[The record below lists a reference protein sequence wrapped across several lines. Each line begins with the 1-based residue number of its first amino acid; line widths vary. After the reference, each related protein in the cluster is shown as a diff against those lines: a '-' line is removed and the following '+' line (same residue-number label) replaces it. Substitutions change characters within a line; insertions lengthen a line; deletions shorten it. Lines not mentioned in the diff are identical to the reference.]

1 LPKTSESMTR
11 NIFQSVVTALLI
23 AILASAF
30 QTYVEVKMLRKDVN
44 ELRHDLDVLY
54 GLTNDLAQKGK

>member
-1 LPKTSESMTR
+1 MTR
-11 NIFQSVVTALLI
+11 GIFQSVVTALLI

-54 GLTNDLAQKGK
+54 GLTNDVAQQRK